1 MFRSTQTKLLGV
13 SSLLAVAMGAIYYGL
28 KSGVQK
34 SGTFA
39 LLAAIPLL
47 INFYTVHCVIF
58 GNCTVYS
65 WILTIILTLYA
76 LGIFFIYG
84 NLLVKR
90 QQAEKRIEAV
100 KEESASLA
108 RLAEQSLGLSGI
120 AGF

>member
-1 MFRSTQTKLLGV
+1 
-13 SSLLAVAMGAIYYGL
+13 MGAIYYGL

-76 LGIFFIYG
+76 AGIFFVYG
-84 NLLVKR
+84 SLLVKR
-90 QQAEKRIEAV
+90 QQEAKRVEAA
-100 KEESASLA
+100 KEETASMV
-108 RLAEQSLGLSGI
+108 RLAEQSLGLTGI